1 MAKLK
6 FLYKRKDIL
15 PYIEIV
21 QAEADKE
28 KKALGFLAAKAYEN
42 AAHSEKIIVAVS
54 GENNEYAGHVFYGGV
69 FPNARIF
76 QTLVKKEFR
85 KMGLAASMIG
95 HLVSHLEKQSF
106 SAISAKVATDLVVAN
121 AVYESLGFHTI
132 TTIKGGATTGR
143 ILNLRCRE
151 LNSPSLFRWGNTPT
165 ISTHLA
171 LPIRSS
177 VHTPQYMIDLNV
189 VFDSAK
195 KRARGKAANTLFKA
209 GFQNIVRIAISE
221 ELINE
226 LERTAYDK
234 KDDPILE
241 MVRNFWTLAVPSKQK
256 QTVILKALAPIVFPE
271 RNRNNKLTVQDKSDL
286 IHLATAIENKVA
298 GFITSE
304 KKILAAGD
312 ELRSKYQLDVI
323 SLFELK
329 DLVDDVPIPVSRSK
343 RPFIASGLRTEVI
356 SPLEALKSVKMAE
369 QQLKIIS
376 STLPTQ
382 KELLNEKLKAIIIF
396 DESNKSV
403 AFSWWTVCIGP
414 IPNNRAYMCIDEN
427 SEQTENL
434 IDHICDHIV
443 RDTSQRDPS
452 LVRLILGNAT
462 PETQSCVETNG
473 FRPTG
478 QTDPAGLIFQKICV
492 GDALHK
498 DNWQKLRLKISQLT
512 NGLQLPLSMPL
523 ITNENR
529 LIELSGAGGEE
540 FSVDLDD
547 FEVLL
552 SPTLLHSPDIS
563 GVIVP
568 IMKSYADD
576 IFGIKTDQ
584 YSLLDAPEA
593 VLKRERVYFCTPNAS
608 KVLEP
613 GKLVFF
619 YESGRQKGGRKSII
633 AAARI
638 TQTNVVTIDN
648 MEENLLKRGVIDRKM
663 LSKISQ
669 SGEKTV
675 MFFNNILPFKTLIPF
690 ARLNELGCDN
700 GSKFVTAKS
709 ISAKQ
714 SQELL
719 EQGLS
724 NA

>member
-1 MAKLK
+1 VAKLK
-6 FLYKRKDIL
+6 FFHKRKDIL
-15 PYIEIV
+15 PFVETV
-21 QAEADKE
+21 RQEADKE
-28 KKALGFLAAKAYEN
+28 KKALGFLSAKAYES
-42 AAHSEKIIVAVS
+42 AAHSEKIIIAVS
-54 GENNEYAGHVFYGGV
+54 GDNNEYMGHIFYGGV

-85 KMGLAASMIG
+85 KQGLAASMIEQ
-95 HLVSHLEKQSF
+95 LASHLEKQSF
-106 SAISAKVATDLVVAN
+106 SSISAKVATDLTVAN
-121 AVYESLGFHTI
+121 KVYESLGFHTI
-132 TTIKGGATTGR
+132 RIIKGGVTTGR
-143 ILNLRCRE
+143 MLNLRCRE

-165 ISTHLA
+165 ILTHLA
-171 LPIRSS
+171 LPNRSS
-177 VHTPQYMIDLNV
+177 IHTPQYMIDLNV

-195 KRARGKAANTLFKA
+195 KRARAKAANTLFKA

-241 MVRNFWTLAVPSKQK
+241 MVRNFWTLALPSNQK
-256 QTVILKALAPIVFPE
+256 QSVILKELAPLVFPE
-271 RNRNNKLTVQDKSDL
+271 REKTNKLTVQDKSDL

-312 ELRSKYQLDVI
+312 ELRTKYQLDVI

-329 DLVDDVPIPVSRSK
+329 DLVDDVPVPVSRSK
-343 RPFIASGLRTEVI
+343 RPFIASGLRTEII
-356 SPLEALKSVKMAE
+356 SPLDALATVNKAE
-369 QQLKIIS
+369 RQLKITN
-376 STLPTQ
+376 STLPSQ
-382 KELLNEKLKAIIIF
+382 NELSNEKLKAIIIF
-396 DESNKSV
+396 DKSDKQI
-403 AFSWWTVCIGP
+403 ALAWWTISIGP
-414 IPNNRAYMCIDEN
+414 IPNNRAYICIDEK
-427 SEQTENL
+427 SEQIENL

-462 PETQSCVETNG
+462 AATQTCIEING
-473 FRPTG
+473 FKPTG
-478 QTDPAGLIFQKICV
+478 QTDPAGAVYQKVCI

-498 DNWQKLRLKISQLT
+498 DNWQKIRLKISQLT
-512 NGLQLPLSMPL
+512 NGLQLPINIPV
-523 ITNENR
+523 ITDENR
-529 LIELSGAGGEE
+529 LIELSGSNSKE
-540 FSVDLDD
+540 FCVDLND
-547 FEVLL
+547 FEALL
-552 SPTLLHSPDIS
+552 SPTLLHSPEVS

-576 IFGIKTDQ
+576 LFGIKNIQ
-584 YSLLDAPEA
+584 FSLLDAPEA
-593 VLKRERVYFCTPNAS
+593 VLKRERVYFCTPSAS
-608 KVLEP
+608 KLLQP

-619 YESGRQKGGRKSII
+619 YESGSQKGGRKSLI

-638 TQTNVVTIDN
+638 TQTNVVTVDD
-648 MEENLLKRGVIDRKM
+648 MEENLLKRGVIDHNM
-663 LSKISQ
+663 LAKISQ
-669 SGEKTV
+669 SGKKTV

-690 ARLNELGCDN
+690 ARLNELGCDD
-700 GSKFVTAKS
+700 GSKFVTAKP

-719 EQGLS
+719 KQGLS